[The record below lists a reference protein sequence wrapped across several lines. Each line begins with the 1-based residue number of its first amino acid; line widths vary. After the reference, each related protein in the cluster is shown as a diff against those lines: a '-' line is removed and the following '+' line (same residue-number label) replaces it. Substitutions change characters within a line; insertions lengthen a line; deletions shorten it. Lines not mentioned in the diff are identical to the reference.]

1 VTAVGVRPPPPPPVR
16 PTGPER
22 SRPRVTEVGPPE
34 QVDLEPHPW
43 ATVLVGLTV
52 VVLIGLTLLGVR
64 TVLSNNAPPT
74 RAERVVL
81 PSLTGLSVG
90 DVQRRLDGL
99 GVEAAIEFT
108 PNSIVPVG
116 VVFSQVPRAGAKVE
130 LGSEVVVVASD
141 GPAGQVVPEVVG
153 VQEPAAAAILGR
165 LGLRVERQ
173 QLPDDTVRPGEVLA
187 TVPAAGSPI
196 PSDGSVVLRVS
207 SGPAPRTVPDVVGQ
221 PAGPGMS
228 AIGRAGL
235 GLGDVTEQVRDGVEP
250 GVLLRVEPGAGAA
263 LPPGTPVDVVVSG
276 RRDSAS
282 VPSLVGLTRR
292 AAEEVAGDAVTLRI
306 RTRELPAGDVLVGR
320 VVDQSLPVGT
330 PIEAGTPLELLV
342 GVAAS

>member
-1 VTAVGVRPPPPPPVR
+1 MK
-16 PTGPER
+16 
-22 SRPRVTEVGPPE
+22 S
-34 QVDLEPHPW
+34 H
-43 ATVLVGLTV
+43 
-52 VVLIGLTLLGVR
+52 LL
-64 TVLSNNAPPT
+64 
-74 RAERVVL
+74 
-81 PSLTGLSVG
+81 
-90 DVQRRLDGL
+90 
-99 GVEAAIEFT
+99 
-108 PNSIVPVG
+108 
-116 VVFSQVPRAGAKVE
+116 
-130 LGSEVVVVASD
+130 
-141 GPAGQVVPEVVG
+141 
-153 VQEPAAAAILGR
+153 AAAA
-165 LGLRVERQ
+165 V
-173 QLPDDTVRPGEVLA
+173 TVLLCALAPLHATEVKVNG
-187 TVPAAGSPI
+187 T
-196 PSDGSVVLRVS
+196 VVLYDDYE
-207 SGPAPRTVPDVVGQ
+207 APDVVGQ